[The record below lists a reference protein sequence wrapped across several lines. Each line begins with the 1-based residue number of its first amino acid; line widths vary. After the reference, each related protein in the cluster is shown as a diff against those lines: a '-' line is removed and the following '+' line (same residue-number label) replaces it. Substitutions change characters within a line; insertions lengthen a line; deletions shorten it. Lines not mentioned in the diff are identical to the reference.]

1 MTEQPA
7 MLLYITWISSYAS
20 INWWA

>member
-7 MLLYITWISSYAS
+7 MLLYIIWISSYAS